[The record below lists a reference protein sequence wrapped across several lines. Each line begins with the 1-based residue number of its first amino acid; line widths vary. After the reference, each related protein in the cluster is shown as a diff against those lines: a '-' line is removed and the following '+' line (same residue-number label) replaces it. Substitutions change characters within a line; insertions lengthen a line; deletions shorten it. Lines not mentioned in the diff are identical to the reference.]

1 MVQNNRVQFIQ
12 PSNSQSNL
20 QVEKRIIMFNNIR
33 ITFPNDPNLLAKCV
47 ECSDTVDQGEAVDMT
62 GDGFDLIGIYCESCA
77 NEIKY
82 VAEMDDRQHRADRG
96 IWED

>member
-20 QVEKRIIMFNNIR
+20 QVEKRITMFNNIR

>member
-1 MVQNNRVQFIQ
+1 VVQNNRVQFIQ